1 MNWVKETGMNV
12 TYEKDNKERVPFEH
26 YKEEYAKKDPAD
38 ISSRTGFP
46 YSEERQCFNVHFL
59 GQDYEVGFPEFTVTA
74 VPNDGSWYPLLQ
86 MTAAQILVLRFMIE
100 GCHAGG
106 TGKFLTYREVP
117 WGEVYYRQFNGRC
130 MMRLAY
136 SYGNRIDAF
145 RSALTKMGAKEIKA
159 GDAGYEIELFDGF
172 LIRFQIW
179 GGDEEFPPSSQILFS
194 DNFPAAFHAED
205 LVVACDIIIGT
216 MKQM

>member
-1 MNWVKETGMNV
+1 MNIE
-12 TYEKDNKERVPFEH
+12 YDKDNKERVPFEH
-26 YKEEYAKKDPAD
+26 YQEVYKEKDPLE

-46 YSEERQCFNVHFL
+46 YSAEKHCFTVVFL
-59 GQDYEVGFPEFTVTA
+59 GKEYEIGFPEFTA
-74 VPNDGSWYPLLQ
+74 VRTQEDASFCPLTE
-86 MTAAQILVLRFMIE
+86 MTAAKILVIRHLTE
-100 GCHAGG
+100 GCQAAG

-130 MMRLAY
+130 MMRLAF

-145 RSALTKMGAKEIKA
+145 RSALEKMGAAPIKA
-159 GDAGYEIELFDGF
+159 GDAGFEIELFAGF
-172 LIRFQIW
+172 FIRFQIW
-179 GGDEEFPPSSQILFS
+179 CGDEEFPPSSQILFS

-205 LVVACDIIIGT
+205 LVVACDVIIGT

>member
-1 MNWVKETGMNV
+1 
-12 TYEKDNKERVPFEH
+12 
-26 YKEEYAKKDPAD
+26 
-38 ISSRTGFP
+38 
-46 YSEERQCFNVHFL
+46 
-59 GQDYEVGFPEFTVTA
+59 
-74 VPNDGSWYPLLQ
+74 
-86 MTAAQILVLRFMIE
+86 
-100 GCHAGG
+100 
-106 TGKFLTYREVP
+106 
-117 WGEVYYRQFNGRC
+117 

-136 SYGNRIDAF
+136 SYGNRIGAF
-145 RSALTKMGAKEIKA
+145 RNALTKMGAKEIKA

>member
-1 MNWVKETGMNV
+1 MEIA
-12 TYEKDNKERVPFEH
+12 YEKDNKERVPFEH
-26 YKEEYAKKDPAD
+26 YKEEYRKKDPQE
-38 ISSRTGFP
+38 ISQRTGFP
-46 YSEERQCFNVHFL
+46 FSEERQCFTVRFL
-59 GQDYEVGFPEFTVTA
+59 GRDYEITFPEYTVQPVTQQ
-74 VPNDGSWYPLLQ
+74 DGWDPLTE
-86 MTAAQILVLRFMIE
+86 MTAAQILVLRHLLE
-100 GCHAGG
+100 GCQVSG

-130 MMRLAY
+130 MMRLAF

-145 RSALTKMGAKEIKA
+145 RRSLEAMGAKKIKA

-172 LIRFQIW
+172 FIRFQIW

-205 LVVACDIIIGT
+205 LVVACDVIIGT
-216 MKQM
+216 MKNL

>member
-1 MNWVKETGMNV
+1 MEIA
-12 TYEKDNKERVPFEH
+12 YEKDNKERVPFEH
-26 YKEEYAKKDPAD
+26 YKEEYREKDPQD
-38 ISSRTGFP
+38 ISQRTGFP
-46 YSEERQCFNVHFL
+46 FSEERQCFTVRFL
-59 GQDYEVGFPEFTVTA
+59 GRDYEINFPEYTVQPVTQQ
-74 VPNDGSWYPLLQ
+74 DGWDPLME
-86 MTAAQILVLRFMIE
+86 MTAAQILVLRHLLE
-100 GCHAGG
+100 GCQVSG

-130 MMRLAY
+130 MMRLAF

-145 RSALTKMGAKEIKA
+145 RRSLEAMGAKEIKA

-172 LIRFQIW
+172 FIRFQIW

-205 LVVACDIIIGT
+205 LVVACDVIIGT
-216 MKQM
+216 MKNL